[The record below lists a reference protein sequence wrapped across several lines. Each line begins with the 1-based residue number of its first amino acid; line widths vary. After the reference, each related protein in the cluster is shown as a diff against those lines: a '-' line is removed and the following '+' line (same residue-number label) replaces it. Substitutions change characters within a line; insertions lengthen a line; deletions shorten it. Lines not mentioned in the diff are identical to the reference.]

1 MNLTD
6 ITEEQFRAYEAVR
19 ASGVT
24 NMFDVPMVCDLSGL
38 SRGEALAIMKTY
50 GALTEQYPNV
60 RQL

>member
-6 ITEEQFRAYEAVR
+6 ITEEQFRTYEAVR
-19 ASGVT
+19 TSGVT

-38 SRGEALAIMKTY
+38 SRGEVFAIMETY
-50 GALTEQYPNV
+50 RALTNQYPNV